1 MTDVAI
7 DTSYLRNRQTCEAED
22 VLIPLYDMQQAIE
35 DWVDGL
41 KYAMPKRVMSPATLL
56 TIASGAVS
64 VTQTYHL
71 LRNAGG
77 GSTGTLNNINAAADI
92 DLVIFHLNGAGQ
104 TTTFAHNAGNLRFED
119 GRDYVMNDQNRV
131 AIFYRNVF
139 TDKWSALN
147 RNTGSLWLTD
157 SADATLSNDTLVA
170 TQSKL
175 RLLPESGTADE
186 LRSITNPYGLDIL
199 VLATKNSGDT
209 ITLKHNAA
217 DLWLESG
224 QDELLSDTN
233 NELLLVRNPSTGKWT
248 APLMT
253 ERYAVVVSDAAGSS
267 MAGNTLQVNDS
278 QIVLE
283 TAPNPDILALSYTP
297 RKLQRRWVI
306 DQAAGG
312 TNFASLGATFTT
324 TGSATANDARAD
336 TDAIKITQ
344 AAVANSYASRR
355 SGSGIFQWRWN
366 PVFEIA
372 FNARDISETF
382 AFGIPLGS
390 PLPIFAGLMSG
401 TPTFTTSVD
410 AGTNQ
415 TRFTINWT
423 GVSGVVF
430 GFYESSNF
438 SVFVLQNGTILA
450 NSPSTNGP
458 APTHT
463 LYNAVR
469 VYAAINSN
477 QVYAGISWA
486 YNSLSD
492 RRVLVSATPGAL
504 ATTGLDLYVGA
515 GHPTAGTTWL
525 RVSRLYGEQG

>member
-35 DWVDGL
+35 DWVDGVR
-41 KYAMPKRVMSPATLL
+41 YAMPKRVLSPSTLL

-77 GSTGTLNNINAAADI
+77 ASTGTLNNINAAADI

-131 AIFYRNVF
+131 AIFYRNLL

-199 VLATKNSGDT
+199 LLSTKNSGDT

-217 DLWLESG
+217 DLWLESA

-233 NELLLVRNPSTGKWT
+233 SELLLVRNPSTGKWT

-267 MAGNTLQVNDS
+267 MAGNALQVNDS
-278 QIVLE
+278 QVELE
-283 TAPNPDILALSYTP
+283 TAPNPDVYSLLYVP

-306 DQAAGG
+306 DQAIGG
-312 TNFASLGATFTT
+312 TSFGSQGATFTT
-324 TGSATANDARAD
+324 TSSATANAATAE
-336 TDAIKITQ
+336 TDAVRITQ
-344 AAVANSYASRR
+344 AAVASGYGSRR
-355 SGSGIFQWRWN
+355 SGSTIFQWRWS
-366 PVFEIA
+366 PVFEA
-372 FNARDISETF
+372 SFYTRDISSLYPS
-382 AFGIPLGS
+382 GIELES
-390 PLPIFAGLMSG
+390 DLPHFAGLMAG
-401 TPTFTTSVD
+401 TPTFTTS
-410 AGTNQ
+410 TNGFGQ
-415 TRFTINWT
+415 TIFTISWT
-423 GVSGVVF
+423 GVSGIIFNLV
-430 GFYESSNF
+430 YAQKIKLR
-438 SVFVLQNGTILA
+438 VLQNGSILGSSASYTISSLEKA
-450 NSPSTNGP
+450 LIKLRAAVYLPTN
-458 APTHT
+458 T
-463 LYNAVR
+463 
-469 VYAAINSN
+469 VYA
-477 QVYAGISWA
+477 QVEHGSQRHRF
-486 YNSLSD
+486 SLA
-492 RRVLVSATPGAL
+492 VNPVAL
-504 ATTGLDLYVGA
+504 STTGLDLYVGA
-515 GHPTAGTTWL
+515 GHPTASTNWIAL
-525 RVSRLYGEQG
+525 RHLYGEQD